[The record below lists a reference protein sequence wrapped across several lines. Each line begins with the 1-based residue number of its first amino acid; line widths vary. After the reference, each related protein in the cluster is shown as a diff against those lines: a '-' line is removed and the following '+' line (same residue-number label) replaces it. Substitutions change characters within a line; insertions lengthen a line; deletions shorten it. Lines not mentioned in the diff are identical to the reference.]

1 MAAFPPD
8 WTPRRVKNTTF
19 SSSSCP
25 WGSPCPL
32 YLQDLPPHGARAPFL
47 RSHPSLLT
55 SKAPS
60 SPACA
65 PAAPA
70 AQALCPL
77 RSAVNPLEVSSHLET
92 DGVRT
97 PGSGGAGDKV
107 FRACRVLRLG
117 GTEGGSEDQWGGDAV
132 STGPGLRH
140 AAELSP

>member
-8 WTPRRVKNTTF
+8 RTPRWVKNTTF

-47 RSHPSLLT
+47 PSHLSLLT

-70 AQALCPL
+70 AQALCPV
-77 RSAVNPLEVSSHLET
+77 RSAVNPLEVSATGRRMASGPLGAGVQETKCLELAGSC
-92 DGVRT
+92 DSGVRREGART
-97 PGSGGAGDKV
+97 SGAGT
-107 FRACRVLRLG
+107 L
-117 GTEGGSEDQWGGDAV
+117 
-132 STGPGLRH
+132 
-140 AAELSP
+140 